1 MYNSSLMNETP
12 SRSNRP
18 TGMFGFTIVWVGQI
32 ISLLGT
38 SMTGFAMTI
47 WAYEKTNAATALALV
62 GFFFVAP
69 MLIASPFAGALVDRS
84 NRKLMMMVSDIA
96 SGIATI
102 AILILYSTGQLQIWH
117 LFITSAVQGVFQS
130 FQWPAYSA
138 AISTMLPKQHY
149 GRANGMLSLADT
161 ASNIFAPILAG
172 ALLGF
177 IGFSGILLIDIVTFV
192 IAIGALLL
200 VFVPQPKVTEE
211 GRQAQGSIFKEAV
224 FGFHYILSRPSLLAL
239 QIVFLTGNFFIGIP
253 LAVQAAM
260 ILANT
265 GSSEKALAFVN
276 SAGAVGGVVGG
287 LVMSA
292 WGGPKRRVHG
302 VLMGWFVASLLGL
315 VLMGFGRSIPIW
327 AVASFFGMFFI
338 PIING
343 SNQAIWQAKVPPDL
357 QGKVFSIR
365 RLIAWFV
372 SPLAML
378 VAGPLADQLLEP
390 AMRNPQSFLATSLG
404 WLIGT
409 GPGRGMALLFII
421 GGGLAA
427 LVGIS
432 GYAFRLLREADTLL
446 PDHDELPPAAVE
458 APAVQSPA
466 LATPQDAAS
475 ERLTRMQEL
484 LEERQSWAAMPD
496 TPERELAL
504 KAISNSLRKLGQS
517 STQ

>member
-1 MYNSSLMNETP
+1 MNASET
-12 SRSNRP
+12 SAKRP
-18 TGMFGFTIVWVGQI
+18 TGMFGFTIVWIGQI

-69 MLIASPFAGALVDRS
+69 MLVVSPFAGALVDRS
-84 NRKLMMMVSDIA
+84 NRKLMMLVSDVA
-96 SGIATI
+96 SGIATVI
-102 AILILYSTGQLQIWH
+102 ILMLFLTGNLQIWH
-117 LFITSAVQGVFQS
+117 LYITSAFQGIFQS

-138 AISTMLPKQHY
+138 AISTMIPKEHY

-172 ALLGF
+172 ALLGI
-177 IGFSGILLIDIVTFV
+177 IGVAGILIIDLVTFV
-192 IAIGALLL
+192 FAIGALLF
-200 VFVPQPKVTEE
+200 VFIPQPRVTQE
-211 GRQAQGSIFKEAV
+211 GLQARGNIFKEAG
-224 FGFHYILSRPSLLAL
+224 FGFRYILSRPSLLAL
-239 QIVFLTGNFFIGIP
+239 QLVFLTGNFFVGVPGAIES
-253 LAVQAAM
+253 AM

-265 GSSEKALAFVN
+265 GSSEKALAYVN
-276 SAGAVGGVVGG
+276 SAGAIGGVVGG

-302 VLMGWFVASLLGL
+302 VLMGWFVASLLGG
-315 VLMGFGRSIPIW
+315 VLMGLARDIPIW
-327 AVASFFGMFFI
+327 AVASFFGVFFV

-378 VAGPLADQLLEP
+378 VAGPLADRLLEP
-390 AMRNPQSFLATSLG
+390 AMRNPQSWLATSLG

-409 GPGRGMALLFII
+409 GPGRGMALLFIV

-432 GYAFRLLREADTLL
+432 GYFFPILRQADTLL
-446 PDHDELPPAAVE
+446 PDHDTLPS
-458 APAVQSPA
+458 APSPN
-466 LATPQDAAS
+466 
-475 ERLTRMQEL
+475 ERLTRLQEL
-484 LEERQSWAAMPD
+484 IEQRTSLVAQPD
-496 TPERELAL
+496 TPERRLAL
-504 KAISNSLRKLGQS
+504 KAISASMRQLGQAAIDPP
-517 STQ
+517 QPGK

>member
-1 MYNSSLMNETP
+1 
-12 SRSNRP
+12 
-18 TGMFGFTIVWVGQI
+18 MFGFSVVWVGQI

-84 NRKLMMMVSDIA
+84 NRKMMMMISDIA
-96 SGIATI
+96 SGIASLV
-102 AILILYSTGQLQIWH
+102 ILILFTTGHLQIWH
-117 LFITSAVQGVFQS
+117 LYITSAFQGIFQS

-138 AISTMLPKQHY
+138 AISTMIPKEHY

-172 ALLGF
+172 SLLGI
-177 IGFSGILLIDIVTFV
+177 IGVPGILMIDLATFV
-192 IAIGALLL
+192 FAIGALL
-200 VFVPQPKVTEE
+200 VVHIPQPRVTEE
-211 GRQAQGSIFKEAV
+211 GKQAQGSLLKEAA
-224 FGFHYILSRPSLLAL
+224 FGFRYILSRPSLLAL
-239 QIVFLTGNFFIGIP
+239 QLVFLIGNFVTGIP
-253 LAVQAAM
+253 GAVQAAM
-260 ILANT
+260 VLANT
-265 GSSEKALAFVN
+265 SSNEKALAYVN
-276 SAGAVGGVVGG
+276 SAGAIGGVVGG

-302 VLMGWFVASLLGL
+302 VLMGWFICSLVGN
-315 VLMGFGRSIPIW
+315 VLMGFGRVIPVW
-327 AVASFFGMFFI
+327 AVAAFAGMFFV

-378 VAGPLADQLLEP
+378 VAGPLSDKVLEP
-390 AMRNPQSFLATSLG
+390 AMRNPQSALATSLG
-404 WLIGT
+404 PLIGT

-421 GGGLAA
+421 GGVLACVVGL
-427 LVGIS
+427 S
-432 GYAFRLLREADTLL
+432 GYTIRILREADT
-446 PDHDELPPAAVE
+446 
-458 APAVQSPA
+458 
-466 LATPQDAAS
+466 
-475 ERLTRMQEL
+475 
-484 LEERQSWAAMPD
+484 
-496 TPERELAL
+496 
-504 KAISNSLRKLGQS
+504 
-517 STQ
+517 